1 MNARTDMTRATAL
14 LVVLLIPSLAYSAQ
28 TAILDDALPAQ
39 DAKITAS
46 LRQSLFDAGEQTLT
60 LKAADL
66 NDPKK
71 LAAAEMLVLPS
82 ARSVPLA
89 ALPAIEQFLQ
99 SGGKLIAC
107 GLPLG
112 EEGVFQADGKWM
124 TRREYEDA
132 VARVRPAQML
142 A

>member
-1 MNARTDMTRATAL
+1 MTRATAL
-14 LVVLLIPSLAYSAQ
+14 LVGLFAPSLAYSAK

-46 LRQSLFDAGEQTLT
+46 LRQSLFDAGEETVSF
-60 LKAADL
+60 KAADL
-66 NDPKK
+66 NDAKK
-71 LAAAEMLVLPS
+71 LAAAQMLVLPS

-99 SGGKLIAC
+99 GGGKLIAC

-112 EEGVFQADGKWM
+112 EEGVFQVDGKWM
-124 TRREYEDA
+124 TRREYEEA
-132 VARVRPAQML
+132 IARVKPAQIL
-142 A
+142 ARFSVD